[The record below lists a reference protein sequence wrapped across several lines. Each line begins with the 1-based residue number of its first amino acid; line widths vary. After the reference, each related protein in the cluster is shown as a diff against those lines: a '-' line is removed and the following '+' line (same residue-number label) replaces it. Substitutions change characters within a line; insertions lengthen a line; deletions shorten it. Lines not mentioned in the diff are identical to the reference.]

1 MCSSAVKSSSE
12 QGCPL
17 LPAWIWSTLDGSFTM
32 FASSI
37 ANSQRC
43 LLSVPFPAWAGTV
56 LACGGEQGSFQ
67 GWLDA
72 TVSTADVWKVRHREY
87 ARSGNWIRPCSFM
100 PLSSSCGF
108 VVCTE
113 VNYQVSVSIQ
123 TLGARGLRD
132 EFGRD
137 PVHWTRYG
145 CGSGAVCVM

>member
-1 MCSSAVKSSSE
+1 M
-12 QGCPL
+12 
-17 LPAWIWSTLDGSFTM
+17 DGSFTM

-56 LACGGEQGSFQ
+56 LACGGEQGYSRV
-67 GWLDA
+67 GWMRQFRQQ
-72 TVSTADVWKVRHREY
+72 TCGKCGTGSTRDQVTGLGRA
-87 ARSGNWIRPCSFM
+87 
-100 PLSSSCGF
+100 LSCHCLLAVAF
-108 VVCTE
+108 VACTD

-123 TLGARGLRD
+123 TLCARGLRD